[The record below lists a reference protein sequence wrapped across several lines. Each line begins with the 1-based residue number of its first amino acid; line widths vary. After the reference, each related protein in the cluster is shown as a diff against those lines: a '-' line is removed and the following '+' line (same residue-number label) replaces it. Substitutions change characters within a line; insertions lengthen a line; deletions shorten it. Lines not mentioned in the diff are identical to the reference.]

1 MKVSCFL
8 PCRAGSERVPKKNI
22 KPFASFKK
30 GLIEIKLQQLNVCDQ
45 VDQVVLSTNDEEII
59 SYANA
64 LSLKKLKLHI
74 REEHLSN
81 SATSTD
87 ELVKLAHDITD
98 GEHII
103 WTHVTS
109 PFYNAD
115 LYGSAI
121 QKYFSALSEGYDSLM
136 SVKELRSFIWSDNGP
151 LNYDRSIEK
160 WPRTQTLKPLYEIDS
175 GVFIN
180 SKKNYE
186 SMDDRIGRKPYL
198 LVSPGNSGF
207 DIDWPEDFALAESM
221 LTNGVASVL

>member
-1 MKVSCFL
+1 MRVSCFL

-22 KPFASFKK
+22 KPFADFKQ

-45 VDQVVLSTNDEEII
+45 VDQIVLSTNDEEII
-59 SYANA
+59 RYANS
-64 LSLKKLKLHI
+64 LSSKKLKLHI
-74 REEHLSN
+74 RDEHLSS

-87 ELVKLAHDITD
+87 ELVKLAHDATD

-109 PFYNAD
+109 PFYSAD

-121 QKYFSALSEGYDSLM
+121 KRYFSALSEGYDSLM
-136 SVKELRSFIWSDNGP
+136 SVKELRSFIWDDNGP
-151 LNYDRSIEK
+151 LNYDRCIEK
-160 WPRTQTLKPLYEIDS
+160 WPRTQTLKPLYEVDS

-186 SMDDRIGRKPYL
+186 SLDDRIGRKPYL

-207 DIDWPEDFALAESM
+207 DIDWPEDFSLAESM
-221 LTNGVASVL
+221 LINGVASV